1 MFYFSFAKIFVLCY
15 NVIKKESSMLNQFVV
30 KYLQGLM
37 ASGKSTISNKFLK
50 DDPGAVRVNKDEI
63 RNFFANHNDLE
74 KFFDETILKRMMYM
88 DAPYNGNS
96 KSLVKQVKN
105 ALLAEF
111 TGKNAQ
117 KLLKTQK
124 AKSFGPK
131 EKWTI
136 KIQTC
141 ILQTFVRE
149 NVNCIIID
157 DTNYNN
163 GHLTRIKNICD
174 RYTFEMIDMHRDYG
188 VTLQQCIERNEI
200 RANKVPKVAIYA
212 MNKKY
217 HVMER
222 VNNPENC
229 EVFDYDGDYV
239 VADLDGTLAEC
250 EHRMKYID
258 GTMGGKKN
266 WKPFFDGMADDTV
279 MDGTKQ
285 LLELT
290 YEGHPVVFVT
300 GRPNN
305 YRSVTE
311 KWLKDNDI
319 QYDALYMRPQ
329 GDFRPDTVVK
339 QEIIDLYLDKNK
351 IVMWLDDSP
360 QIIEQVRK
368 NGINT
373 LKIGY
378 R

>member
-1 MFYFSFAKIFVLCY
+1 
-15 NVIKKESSMLNQFVV
+15 MLNQYVV
-30 KYLQGLM
+30 KFMSGLP

-63 RNFFANHNDLE
+63 RNFFANHNNLE
-74 KFFDETILKRMMYM
+74 DFFDEAVLTRMMYM
-88 DAPYNGNS
+88 DAPCKASG
-96 KSLVKQVKN
+96 KSLIKQVKA

-111 TGKNAQ
+111 TGKNIQ

-124 AKSFGPK
+124 AKSFGPR
-131 EKWTI
+131 EKWTV

-141 ILQTFVRE
+141 ILQTFVKE
-149 NVNCIIID
+149 NVRCIIID
-157 DTNYNN
+157 DTNYNT
-163 GHLTRIKNICD
+163 GHLTRIKSICS
-174 RYTFEMIDMHRDYG
+174 RYNFEMIDMHRDYG
-188 VTLQQCIERNEI
+188 VTLKECIDRNEI
-200 RANKVPKVAIYA
+200 RANRVPKVAIYA

-217 HVMER
+217 RVIER

-229 EVFDYDGDYV
+229 KVFTYDGDYV
-239 VADLDGTLAEC
+239 VADLDGTLAHC
-250 EHRMKYID
+250 EHRMKFID
-258 GTMGGKKN
+258 GSMGKKK

-279 MDGTKQ
+279 MDGTRQ
-285 LLELT
+285 LLEDT

-300 GRPNN
+300 GRPND
-305 YRSVTE
+305 YRNTTE

-319 QYDALYMRPQ
+319 NYDALYMRPQ
-329 GDFRPDTVVK
+329 GDYRPDTVVK
-339 QEIIDLYLDKNK
+339 QEIIDLYLDKDK

-378 R
+378 RQ

>member
-1 MFYFSFAKIFVLCY
+1 
-15 NVIKKESSMLNQFVV
+15 MLNQYVV
-30 KYLQGLM
+30 RYMSGLP
-37 ASGKSTISNKFLK
+37 ASGKSTISNKFLCN
-50 DDPGAVRVNKDEI
+50 DPGAVRVNKDEI
-63 RNFFANHNDLE
+63 RNFFANHNNLE
-74 KFFDETILKRMMYM
+74 DFFDEEVLQRMMYM
-88 DAPYNGNS
+88 DVPYQTNGT
-96 KSLVKQVKN
+96 SLIKQVKA
-105 ALLAEF
+105 ALLTEF
-111 TGKNAQ
+111 SGKNGQ
-117 KLLKTQK
+117 NLLKSQK

-131 EKWTI
+131 EKWTV

-141 ILQTFVRE
+141 ILQTFVKE
-149 NVNCIIID
+149 NVRCIIID

-163 GHLTRIKNICD
+163 GHLTRIKNICR

-188 VTLQQCIERNEI
+188 VTLKQCIERNEI
-200 RANKVPKVAIYA
+200 RANDVPNVAIYA

-229 EVFDYDGDYV
+229 KVFDYDGDYV

-258 GTMGGKKN
+258 GTIDGKKK
-266 WKPFFDGMADDTV
+266 WKPFFDGMVDDTV
-279 MDGTKQ
+279 MEGTRQ

-319 QYDALYMRPQ
+319 KYDALYMRPE
-329 GDFRPDTVVK
+329 GDFRPDTIVK
-339 QEIIDLYLDKNK
+339 QEIIDLYLNK
-351 IVMWLDDSP
+351 DNIVMWLDDSP